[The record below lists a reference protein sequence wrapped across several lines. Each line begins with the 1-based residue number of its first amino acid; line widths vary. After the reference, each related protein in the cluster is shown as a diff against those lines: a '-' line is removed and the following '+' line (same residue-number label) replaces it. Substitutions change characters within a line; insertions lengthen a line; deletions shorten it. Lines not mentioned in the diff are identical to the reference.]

1 MLTLSCQQFCEPD
14 VLLEP
19 AGNAYECHES
29 CAMAQKTTDWAIQRE
44 EVLALKSIYCGPGEC
59 TLLSPHTFTQLECS
73 DQSGCRNDVHFF
85 PVSLEFRLAVPID
98 QKVTSSN
105 KAGQKD
111 LKITVTFQLSESY
124 PEISPHI
131 IVSSEHI
138 QKTCLDALQQN
149 ALAYACSLKPEPC
162 LFSIL
167 EMLKDN
173 AMEMVANDPSCF
185 VLKSPSSLNTHPQQE
200 RSWQTC
206 RDSPATS
213 QESPAGCHTGGKCTT
228 DGSTDPCVC
237 ITRIKHMRH
246 EKKYFKILNSW
257 SKELGIRGKV
267 LNAGLNAIY
276 VVLVGS
282 ISSVSELLQRWK
294 TQNIDVD
301 SQGKPCKEK
310 MISIL
315 CRQLKFDQPSSYR
328 LVDLWKL
335 FVLCVQERICPT
347 LTPHTA
353 TRNSL
358 ALVQYNLIS
367 RPSIFTYCMH

>member
-1 MLTLSCQQFCEPD
+1 MTLTLSCLRFCEPD

-29 CAMAQKTTDWAIQRE
+29 CAMAGKTTDWEVQRE

-59 TLLSPHTFTQLECS
+59 TLLSPHTFAQLECS
-73 DQSGCRNDVHFF
+73 DQSGCRNDVHSF

-98 QKVTSSN
+98 QEVTSSN
-105 KAGQKD
+105 KAGQ
-111 LKITVTFQLSESY
+111 KITVTFQLSESY
-124 PEISPHI
+124 PEISPQI

-138 QKTCLDALQQN
+138 HTACLDALQQN

-162 LFSIL
+162 LFSVL

-173 AMEMVANDPSCF
+173 AMEMVANDPSCV

-206 RDSPATS
+206 RDSPASS
-213 QESPAGCHTGGKCTT
+213 QESPAGCHISGKCTA

-237 ITRIKHMRH
+237 IARIKHMRH
-246 EKKYFKILNSW
+246 EQKYFKILNSW

-282 ISSVSELLQRWK
+282 IPSVSELLQRWK

-315 CRQLKFDQPSSYR
+315 CRKQKFDQPSSYR
-328 LVDLWKL
+328 
-335 FVLCVQERICPT
+335 FVLCV
-347 LTPHTA
+347 
-353 TRNSL
+353 
-358 ALVQYNLIS
+358 
-367 RPSIFTYCMH
+367 